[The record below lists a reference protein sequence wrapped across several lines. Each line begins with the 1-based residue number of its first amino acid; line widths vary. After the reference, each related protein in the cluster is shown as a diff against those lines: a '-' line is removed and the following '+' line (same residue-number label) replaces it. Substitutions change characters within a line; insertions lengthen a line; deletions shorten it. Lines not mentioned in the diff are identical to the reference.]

1 MKEVSLIILRNN
13 HRLLMY
19 LRDDK
24 PSIPFPNYWSLIG
37 GGIEKNETPYEALN
51 REIQEEINSK
61 IENIVKIHELID
73 DIGSKIFL
81 FRGDISEEIRDINLT
96 EGQRLGYF
104 TLQEFRDLKVPPVI
118 KKYILDNHRE
128 LFKI

>member
-19 LRDDK
+19 LRDNK
-24 PSIPFPNYWSLIG
+24 SAIPYPNYWSLIG
-37 GGIEKNETPYEALN
+37 GGIEENETPYEALV
-51 REIQEEINSK
+51 REIDEEIGCK

-73 DIGSKIFL
+73 NIGSKIFL
-81 FRGDISEEIRDINLT
+81 FKGDISEEINNINLT

-104 TLQEFRDLKVPPVI
+104 TLLEFRNLKVPSVL
-118 KKYILDNHRE
+118 KEYILQNSKE
-128 LFKI
+128 LFRI